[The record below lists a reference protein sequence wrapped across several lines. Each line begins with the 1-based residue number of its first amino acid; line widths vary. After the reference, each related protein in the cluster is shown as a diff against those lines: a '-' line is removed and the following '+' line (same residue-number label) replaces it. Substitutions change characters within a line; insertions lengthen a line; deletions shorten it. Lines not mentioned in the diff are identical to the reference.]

1 MSHASTASVPC
12 LQHHKPGHMG
22 SPVIPDRARR
32 TIAVDVLGVA
42 GAATVDAE
50 HMLHTGRVRAKDRAR
65 DFFAGDAGLGGQ
77 ERKGLQAGLQ
87 GLLCALVAL
96 GWLFFQRDITCTRV
110 CTGDALRLVYQELH
124 LAEFAAVVNTAIQ
137 TAKQL
142 LQFVHQELIKLLAT
156 IQVWVNRFDK
166 LAHTHPLAR
175 TNAAAAAAASAAV
188 PASKTRMAFGVTAF
202 GVWG

>member
-1 MSHASTASVPC
+1 MSSYPPAAPLFPTALALARPHATQKQRKRRLVLSHASTASVPC

-22 SPVIPDRARR
+22 SPGIPDRARR
-32 TIAVDVLGVA
+32 SIAVDVHGVHDTS
-42 GAATVDAE
+42 TVDAE

-96 GWLFFQRDITCTRV
+96 GWLFLQRDITCTRV

-142 LQFVHQELIKLLAT
+142 IK
-156 IQVWVNRFDK
+156 N
-166 LAHTHPLAR
+166 
-175 TNAAAAAAASAAV
+175 
-188 PASKTRMAFGVTAF
+188 
-202 GVWG
+202 